1 MSRCLCLSSSQATS
15 CYCLRCFFIFCVLR
29 FSACQDLV
37 LSRFCCKH
45 YELFDVVGI
54 QIHRIM
60 RVMNRSLR
68 IRFDDALRSYMDDD
82 ETYLPSAKFVI
93 SWDCILHV
101 FHFLLYMNIYCSFV
115 CYNGNILH
123 ACLKKILSMC
133 LSPSSVLEVI
143 LHACILKSL

>member
-1 MSRCLCLSSSQATS
+1 
-15 CYCLRCFFIFCVLR
+15 
-29 FSACQDLV
+29 V

-93 SWDCILHV
+93 S
-101 FHFLLYMNIYCSFV
+101 
-115 CYNGNILH
+115 
-123 ACLKKILSMC
+123 
-133 LSPSSVLEVI
+133 
-143 LHACILKSL
+143 